1 MYVPPLFSHTHP
13 PLIVCVFSFF
23 RVFLIHPHARDV
35 DVVRDV
41 DRSRGRSTSRSVDTG
56 VWFLFR
62 ARVVRAYIAHSA
74 RVWGAARRGCARVSR
89 CPIDRPTDLGR
100 SVGRPSVRPSVGTR
114 PTRMRDVGSGR
125 RRACAPSSSKSVV
138 ESRIHRRRSHT
149 SDVRRRRKCIVHTV
163 RRRRR
168 RRRRHNARARTRLR
182 VMSRYSRKTADGVRL
197 ARRRSFTVVVVVVSR
212 VRRSPSTVVVTPRRR
227 RSPSSSSAAP
237 MTDKVTPRQRPM
249 GDGGP
254 LRPAHAGVAHGA
266 MIG

>member
-1 MYVPPLFSHTHP
+1 MGVHEGGAPSGGPWGTYTLSMYVPPLFSHIHP

-23 RVFLIHPHARDV
+23 RVFVIHPHARDV
-35 DVVRDV
+35 DDVRDV
-41 DRSRGRSTSRSVDTG
+41 DRSRGRSIGRSVDTG

-62 ARVVRAYIAHSA
+62 ARVVHAYIAHSA
-74 RVWGAARRGCARVSR
+74 RVWGGGADARGCPDVRST
-89 CPIDRPTDLGR
+89 DRPIWVGR
-100 SVGRPSVRPSVGTR
+100 SVVRPSVRPSVGTR

-197 ARRRSFTVVVVVVSR
+197 ARRRSFTVVTVVVSR

-227 RSPSSSSAAP
+227 RSPSSSSFTVVVG
-237 MTDKVTPRQRPM
+237 TDDR
-249 GDGGP
+249 
-254 LRPAHAGVAHGA
+254 
-266 MIG
+266 